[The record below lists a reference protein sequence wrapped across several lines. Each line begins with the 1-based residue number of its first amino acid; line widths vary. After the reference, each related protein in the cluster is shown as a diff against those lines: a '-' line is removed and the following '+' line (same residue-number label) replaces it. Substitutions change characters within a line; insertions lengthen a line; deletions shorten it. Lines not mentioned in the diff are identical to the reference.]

1 MDNDTPQSRGGRAR
15 RDQLSPEERAE
26 IARRGAEARWRR
38 VQEIHNTDVDL
49 PKATHQGKMRVGDLE
64 LDCYVLEDG
73 RRVFHKRGMARALG
87 MKSGGGNVFLRA
99 MKRKGLGSELDAK
112 LVSDL
117 ENPINFKPLTQDLA
131 HGFEAEILVSVCKA
145 IIRADEAGK
154 LTQSQ
159 QGLVVEAKILLQAFA
174 KVGVTALI
182 DEATG
187 FQQVRSPDALRLLV
201 QQYIEEEKREW
212 EKQFPDEYY
221 DELNRLYGSK
231 KLTTTGS
238 GAVIQNRPQH
248 FAKFT
253 RTYVYHPLEN
263 GAVLEELDRIN
274 PKIDKRGTRKA
285 RFHQHLSEGYGIE
298 KLKRQVADVLTLI
311 KVSDTVG
318 QFKRLFSKRF
328 PQVGAQL
335 DMLE

>member
-1 MDNDTPQSRGGRAR
+1 MDDTPQSKGGQARADRLNDDERREIASRGGVTRHDKAKM
-15 RDQLSPEERAE
+15 LSESGE
-26 IARRGAEARWRR
+26 
-38 VQEIHNTDVDL
+38 L
-49 PKATHQGKMRVGDLE
+49 PKATHQGKMLVGDLE
-64 LDCYVLEDG
+64 LDCYVLSGE

-99 MKRKGLGSELDAK
+99 VQRKGLGSEIDAK
-112 LVSDL
+112 LL
-117 ENPINFKPLTQDLA
+117 AKIENPIVFKPLTQDLG
-131 HGFEAEILVSVCKA
+131 HGYDAEVLVEICRA
-145 IIRADEAGK
+145 IVRAQESGK
-154 LTQSQ
+154 LHPTQH
-159 QGLVVEAKILLQAFA
+159 GLAAQATILLNAFA

-187 FQQVRSPDALRLLV
+187 FQQVRSPDALRVLV
-201 QQYIEEEKREW
+201 QQYIEEERREW

-231 KLTTTGS
+231 RLTTTGS

-253 RTYVYHPLEN
+253 RSYVYQPLAN

-274 PKIDKRGTRKA
+274 PKIDKKGTRKA

-298 KLKRQVADVLTLI
+298 KLKRQVGEVLTLI
-311 KVSDTVG
+311 KVSDSVN
-318 QFKRLFSKRF
+318 QFKKLFLRRF
-328 PQVGAQL
+328 PQAGTQL
-335 DMLE
+335 SFLDE